1 MVRVGVWDLVEAR
14 AVGKVVVV
22 LVLAQVSDLVAAWVL
37 AQVLDLVAAW
47 VLAQVEALA
56 WVSALGLAVV

>member
-14 AVGKVVVV
+14 AVGKV
-22 LVLAQVSDLVAAWVL
+22 VAAWVL

-56 WVSALGLAVV
+56 WVSALGLVVV

>member
-37 AQVLDLVAAW
+37 AQVLDLVAEW
-47 VLAQVEALA
+47 VLAQESLV
-56 WVSALGLAVV
+56 WVPALGLVVV

>member
-14 AVGKVVVV
+14 AVERVVVV

-37 AQVLDLVAAW
+37 AQV
-47 VLAQVEALA
+47 EALA
-56 WVSALGLAVV
+56 WVSALGLVVV